1 MKNKILFVVSL
12 LFGLM
17 MINGGLNKF
26 LQYIPMPQQMP
37 EAATKLM
44 VAFVESGWIMSL
56 LAVVEIIAGVL
67 ISIPKTRALGAIMIF
82 PITIG
87 ITFFHIFQDASGM
100 IMGFVLLVINLWII
114 FENREKYMPM
124 IRE

>member
-1 MKNKILFVVSL
+1 MKNKILFVISL

-26 LQYIPMPQQMP
+26 LNYIPMQEMP

-44 VAFVESGWIMSL
+44 AGFMESGWIMPL
-56 LAVVEIIAGVL
+56 IAIVEIIAGIL
-67 ISIPKTRALGAIMIF
+67 IIIPKTRALGAIMIF
-82 PITIG
+82 PIVIG
-87 ITFFHIFQDASGM
+87 IVLVHIVQDPANM
-100 IMGFVLLVINLWII
+100 IMGFVLLAINLWII

-124 IRE
+124 IS

>member
-26 LQYIPMPQQMP
+26 FNYIPLEMGK
-37 EAATKLM
+37 EAMDLM
-44 VAFVESGWIMSL
+44 NVFKSSGWVFNLVAI
-56 LAVVEIIAGVL
+56 VEIIAGIL
-67 ISIPKTRALGAIMIF
+67 IIIPKTRALAAIMIF

-87 ITFFHIFQDASGM
+87 IALFHVFQDPANL
-100 IMGFVLLVINLWII
+100 IMGFVFLAINLWII

-124 IRE
+124 IS

>member
-1 MKNKILFVVSL
+1 MKSKILFIVSL

-26 LQYIPMPQQMP
+26 LHYMPMPEMP

-44 VAFVESGWIMSL
+44 IAFVESGWIMAL
-56 LAVVEIIAGVL
+56 IAIVEIVAGVL
-67 ISIPKTRALGAIMIF
+67 IIIPKTRALAAIMIF

-87 ITFFHIFQDASGM
+87 IVFFHIFQDSSGM
-100 IMGFVLLVINLWII
+100 IIGFVLLLINLWII
-114 FENREKYMPM
+114 FENKEKYMLM
-124 IRE
+124 ISE

>member
-26 LQYIPMPQQMP
+26 LNYMPMPEMP

-44 VAFVESGWIMSL
+44 TGLIESIWIMPL
-56 LAVVEIIAGVL
+56 VAVVEIIAGIL
-67 ISIPKTRALGAIMIF
+67 IIIPKTRALAAIMIF

-87 ITFFHIFQDASGM
+87 ITLVHIFQDPANM
-100 IMGFVLLVINLWII
+100 ILGFVFLLINLWII
-114 FENREKYMPM
+114 FENKEKYMPM
-124 IRE
+124 VS

>member
-26 LQYIPMPQQMP
+26 LHYMPMPEMP

-44 VAFVESGWIMSL
+44 AAFIESGWIMPL
-56 LAVVEIIAGVL
+56 IAVVEVVAGILII
-67 ISIPKTRALGAIMIF
+67 IPKTRALAAIMIF

-87 ITFFHIFQDASGM
+87 ITLVHIFQDPANM
-100 IMGFVLLVINLWII
+100 ILGFVLLAINLWII
-114 FENREKYMPM
+114 FENKEKYMPM
-124 IRE
+124 INA

>member
-1 MKNKILFVVSL
+1 MKNKILFVISL

-26 LQYIPMPQQMP
+26 LNYIPMQEMP

-44 VAFVESGWIMSL
+44 AAFVESSWLMSL
-56 LAVVEIIAGVL
+56 LAVIEIIAGIL
-67 ISIPKTRALGAIMIF
+67 IIIPKTRALGAIMIF

-87 ITFFHIFQDASGM
+87 IVFFHIFQDSSGM
-100 IMGFVLLVINLWII
+100 IMGFVLLAINLWII

-124 IRE
+124 IS

>member
-26 LQYIPMPQQMP
+26 LHYMPLPEMP

-44 VAFVESGWIMSL
+44 TAFIESGWIMPL
-56 LAVVEIIAGVL
+56 IAVVEIIAGIL
-67 ISIPKTRALGAIMIF
+67 IIIPKTRALAAIMIF
-82 PITIG
+82 PVVIG
-87 ITFFHIFQDASGM
+87 IVLIHIFQDPANM
-100 IMGFVLLVINLWII
+100 ILGFVFLLINLWVI
-114 FENREKYMPM
+114 FENKDKYMPM
-124 IRE
+124 INE

>member
-26 LQYIPMPQQMP
+26 LNYIPMQEMP

-44 VAFVESGWIMSL
+44 AAFVESKWIMAL
-56 LAVVEIIAGVL
+56 IAIVEIIAGIL
-67 ISIPKTRALGAIMIF
+67 IVIPKTRALAAIMIF

-87 ITFFHIFQDASGM
+87 IALFHIFQDPANM
-100 IMGFVLLVINLWII
+100 IMGFVFLAINLWII
-114 FENREKYMPM
+114 FENKEKYMPM
-124 IRE
+124 IKE